1 MNERQD
7 KEEDMK
13 NSYEQL
19 REIQQERFNSWA
31 NEHMFFAFNMDQFR
45 EGMKKLGLDPE
56 EDQDKIYRVPGGG
69 YHRKEDAAALHEI
82 IKKNYSEL
90 QEAIQ
95 ADETGEGFIYE
106 MFVSEL
112 FNHEYGY
119 TEDLTDTLDALGLD
133 LAEVDSSP
141 ALSHGLAKA
150 AAYVREHSE
159 F

>member
-1 MNERQD
+1 
-7 KEEDMK
+7 MK

-56 EDQDKIYRVPGGG
+56 DIE
-69 YHRKEDAAALHEI
+69 
-82 IKKNYSEL
+82 N
-90 QEAIQ
+90 
-95 ADETGEGFIYE
+95 
-106 MFVSEL
+106 
-112 FNHEYGY
+112 
-119 TEDLTDTLDALGLD
+119 
-133 LAEVDSSP
+133 SP